1 MNRGFAKG
9 YQLAPLV
16 GARPAPGPSR
26 PGLGAGGRESLLP
39 LDRTNLALLDLLQKD
54 ARTTIIDL
62 ARAVGRA
69 ETTVRERL
77 AALERLDVLRGYRA
91 VVDPAALGLGVRAFL
106 RAPCDR
112 RNVEELA
119 RRLGAI
125 PNVLGAYLTTAE
137 DALVVDIVAEDL
149 ERMEALL
156 EERFAPLGLDGV
168 RPEIVLRPLVE
179 ARPLPLTALA
189 APAEARPT
197 NGTKNGH
204 PPNGHHGEELSLL
217 SP

>member
-1 MNRGFAKG
+1 M
-9 YQLAPLV
+9 
-16 GARPAPGPSR
+16 PGPLR
-26 PGLGAGGRESLLP
+26 PGLSAGGRESLLP
-39 LDRTNLALLDLLQKD
+39 LDKTNLALLELLQKD

-91 VVDPAALGLGVRAFL
+91 VVDPVALGFGVRAFL

-112 RNVEELA
+112 QHVEELA
-119 RRLGAI
+119 RRLAAI
-125 PNVLGAYLTTAE
+125 PNVLGAYLTTGE
-137 DALVVDIVAEDL
+137 DALVVDVVAEDL
-149 ERMEALL
+149 ERMEVLL
-156 EERFAPLGLDGV
+156 EERLAPLGLDGV

-179 ARPLPLTALA
+179 ARPLPLTTLA
-189 APAEARPT
+189 PPAEARLT
-197 NGTKNGH
+197 NGTRNGH
-204 PPNGHHGEELSLL
+204 PTNDHHHEELVLL